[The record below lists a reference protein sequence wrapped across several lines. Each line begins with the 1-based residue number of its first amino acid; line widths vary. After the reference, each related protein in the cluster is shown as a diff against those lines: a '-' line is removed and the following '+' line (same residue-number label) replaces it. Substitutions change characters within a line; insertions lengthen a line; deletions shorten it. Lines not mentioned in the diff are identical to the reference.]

1 MAEFDL
7 TTIKRKMLRK
17 YPAFGSTISSVKY
30 QIVGNNHLVKTA
42 GTDGRT
48 IYCNAEYL
56 SKLTD
61 DEQVFVFAHEVCH
74 IALNHILRSEG
85 RDPELWNIATDAVI
99 NEHLQKDGLPLVE
112 GGVYI
117 KGALKYDAEEL
128 YEKLLAEKQKQQ
140 KEQNQQGNSRGQQQ
154 NGQQQ
159 SGEQSQNDGQK
170 QGQDSGSDEQDKQE
184 SKQDQQQRGQDQG
197 PDQDSPEQSEQPVSG
212 GAGGDDGEQE
222 NYDVGHDAHSLWE
235 EAIKEAKE
243 EQEKK
248 QSKGKGKGQ
257 SEEETQDQ
265 SEQQAISEK
274 EAKEEQEK
282 KQSKVKGK
290 GQSEEETQDQSE
302 QQAISEKEAFEKND
316 EEKIR
321 RAEEVMSKLSTD
333 RRGLGGSSQEAYFD
347 DIGKGTKAIVNWK
360 KLLQSTLELEDEAW
374 GHKFSDRTNG
384 YAARIEDVEYD
395 EQAETE
401 IILDTSGSVSVKLL
415 KSFLRQVKT
424 ILKNSV
430 IRVGSFSNNFHGF
443 VEIKK
448 ESDIDNLRIRVGGG
462 TNFDAA
468 SRAFTKRKYVN
479 KICFTDGQDGG
490 DAKIRDKRKDIVWI
504 SFKNPNFKPDNGKVI
519 FVPASHIQEFKVQ
532 EERTL

>member
-274 EAKEEQEK
+274 EA
-282 KQSKVKGK
+282 
-290 GQSEEETQDQSE
+290 
-302 QQAISEKEAFEKND
+302 FEKND